1 MGRSGDVARKSVVG
15 TDKQVREAVD
25 EFYAMCEIRYD
36 IAKAA
41 YDAQSTETQEVL
53 DRIRD
58 RLRLAVTGYITVAI
72 NPPHSGE
79 VSVRVEQKY
88 IDYNLMYVA
97 TEILKDLALFGV
109 QVADYNFP
117 DIHCINC
124 GAEIEKTR
132 PKKRRKVR
140 VT

>member
-1 MGRSGDVARKSVVG
+1 VARKTVVG

-25 EFYAMCEIRYD
+25 DFYAMCEIRYD

-41 YDAQSTETQEVL
+41 YDAQSTDTQEVL

-58 RLRLAVTGYITVAI
+58 RLRLAVTGFITVTI
-72 NPPHSGE
+72 NPPHSGQ
-79 VSVRVEQKY
+79 VPVKVEQKY

-117 DIHCINC
+117 PINCVNC

-132 PKKRRKVR
+132 PKKKRKAR
-140 VT
+140 VS